1 MSSSKHSGRFL
12 IDTSLQNLNEDKRRS
27 GNASLIL
34 QEADVKR
41 SEIVPEEW
49 DYLGV
54 LGRQECQS
62 KHWLG
67 FSSSILI
74 PRGLLECVHLFTSK
88 LRSRQD
94 LTHCRKENTRLPIQL
109 SILNNQ
115 GKDKTIAINWFFN
128 HHLTAR
134 TVYKYNF
141 VWLY

>member
-62 KHWLG
+62 KHYLTWLFFLHSDSQG
-67 FSSSILI
+67 SSRMCAFI
-74 PRGLLECVHLFTSK
+74 HL
-88 LRSRQD
+88 
-94 LTHCRKENTRLPIQL
+94 
-109 SILNNQ
+109 
-115 GKDKTIAINWFFN
+115 
-128 HHLTAR
+128 
-134 TVYKYNF
+134 
-141 VWLY
+141 